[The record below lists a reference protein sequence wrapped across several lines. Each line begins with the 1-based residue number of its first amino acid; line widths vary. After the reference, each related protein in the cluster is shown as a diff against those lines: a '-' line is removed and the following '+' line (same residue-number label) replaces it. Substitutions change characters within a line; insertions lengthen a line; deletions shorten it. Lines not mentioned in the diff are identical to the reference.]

1 MIVRLTVVCIR
12 SRIDDPLPW
21 HLRPKVT
28 SCCQLF
34 GRSVELK
41 GSLVFNEEE
50 LCQGKHWLVSKD
62 H

>member
-1 MIVRLTVVCIR
+1 MVCIH

-21 HLRPKVT
+21 HLRPLKVT